1 MMAVRRRPAF
11 IGVSPSTASMA
22 GARPNPQRLYVP
34 ESNHMFH
41 APEEMPHTDG
51 DDNHPS
57 SPSDD
62 VVSDDVGVLD
72 LTADTWDRDNV
83 VVPESPEIV
92 AQRSQTEGDNGR
104 AQLPSRASIEGTI
117 LVHHM
122 LPGWLSDI
130 ELLDDNAGLGADP
143 RLSCSAEPS
152 DVAGAPPYQEYH
164 PARSPGRLPKFVPR
178 QMMLSPY
185 ADERQQKASSRE
197 PGRRRQTQ
205 QEVREIVEAV
215 AVEQQEEASAAI
227 QEHRASTAP
236 WQETVVVVVVP
247 GARPGRP
254 RRSRT
259 QRAPVR
265 RRNVIIC
272 T

>member
-1 MMAVRRRPAF
+1 
-11 IGVSPSTASMA
+11 MA

-130 ELLDDNAGLGADP
+130 ELLDDNAG
-143 RLSCSAEPS
+143 
-152 DVAGAPPYQEYH
+152 APPYQEYH
-164 PARSPGRLPKFVPR
+164 PARSPGRLPKKRVRANQDAAGKPSKRSGKSWKPWQWNNKKKRQPR
-178 QMMLSPY
+178 SKSTGPQP
-185 ADERQQKASSRE
+185 RR
-197 PGRRRQTQ
+197 GRRPSSSSSFQ
-205 QEVREIVEAV
+205 A
-215 AVEQQEEASAAI
+215 
-227 QEHRASTAP
+227 
-236 WQETVVVVVVP
+236 
-247 GARPGRP
+247 
-254 RRSRT
+254 
-259 QRAPVR
+259 RAPVDLAEVER
-265 RRNVIIC
+265 RERLFGVEM
-272 T
+272 